1 VSGLRLA
8 FLGDPGSV
16 HLHRWLAAFVAR
28 GHAVSLLEPR
38 GHPAEDAGLPAG
50 VERLPFRSVQGD
62 RSPIGLWRAR
72 ADLRRSLAAWGPDVL
87 HAHYARSP
95 AWHAWLSGWRPY
107 AVTVWGSEVLR
118 ADAMPRLGRLFT
130 RLALRDAALVTAGTP
145 RLAAAAVRLGAYPE
159 RVRHAEFGIDTLR
172 FRPAPAYALPAELRA
187 ELQLGD
193 ARVVVS
199 PRILAPLYRHEVV
212 IEALA
217 RLPDEVL
224 VLSSG
229 MRADPAER
237 RRLEALARQLGVAGR
252 WRILPAMDADRMADL
267 YRLADAVVSVP
278 ESDAMPQSVM
288 EAMATGTPAV
298 VSDLP
303 DPRDW
308 LGDLTPQLVVPVGDA
323 AATAGALQRVL
334 TLPPGE
340 RRALGERLRRR
351 VLERA
356 DAKRSMDA
364 VEGWYRELAE
374 VRRGPR
380 RERIGPR

>member
-1 VSGLRLA
+1 VRSLRLA

-16 HLHRWLAAFVAR
+16 HLHRWLAAFVER
-28 GHAVSLLEPR
+28 GHAVCLLVPR
-38 GHPAEDAGLPAG
+38 GSDPDIGNLPSG
-50 VERLPFRSVQGD
+50 VERRSFRSVQDD

-72 ADLRRSLAAWGPDVL
+72 ADLRRELGAWDAEVL

-145 RLAAAAVRLGAYPE
+145 QLAAAAIRLGAHPE
-159 RVRHAEFGIDTLR
+159 RVRHAEFGIDTVR
-172 FRPAPAYALPAELRA
+172 FCPGSAAGLRA
-187 ELQLGD
+187 ELGLAD

-212 IEALA
+212 IDALA
-217 RLPDEVL
+217 RLPDDVV

-237 RRLEALARQLGVAGR
+237 RRLEALAAQLGVAQR
-252 WRILPAMDADRMADL
+252 WRILPAMDADGMADL

-298 VSDLP
+298 VSDLR
-303 DPRDW
+303 DPREW
-308 LGDLTPQLVVPVGDA
+308 LADLTPQLVVPVGDS
-323 AATAGALQRVL
+323 AATAAAL
-334 TLPPGE
+334 E
-340 RRALGERLRRR
+340 RALALPDAERQAVGERLRQR
-351 VLERA
+351 VVERA
-356 DAKRSMDA
+356 DATRSMDE
-364 VEGWYRELAE
+364 VEGWYHELAAAMAG
-374 VRRGPR
+374 RRR
-380 RERIGPR
+380 